1 MAAVPVGAEKLRLVG
16 VVTLTVPL
24 AVTPMPLTAMV
35 KGEPGALLGT
45 LSTADRFP
53 AAVGVN
59 SKLT

>member
-16 VVTLTVPL
+16 VTLTVPL